1 MPLSPEAQKKRE
13 GKFTASF
20 APNLMAGDADE
31 IFDKYLEL
39 IGDPDWKPKD
49 LSEDWP
55 PSWGSYGEPFI
66 LDWHQRKTKQEITRR
81 GEFVSHPHDPRVGC
95 TLDGYRPFDDSVID
109 SKVCSAWI
117 PVDEILAYY
126 TPQLIVQRACVN
138 CQRASLLLVHGSAE
152 PHEFEIT
159 IDPDYEAKVWERVSQ
174 FWYCVD
180 NFIQPVEMTF
190 PKLVPPEQWQTVDLD
205 ADGAQFNWA
214 EDMKGYLGIWDRH
227 KHSAEL
233 YDAAAKDI
241 KKLLPDDIGVLVCA
255 GIIVKRNRANA
266 ISIKRAGA

>member
-39 IGDPDWKPKD
+39 IGDPEWRPKD
-49 LSEDWP
+49 LSKDWP
-55 PSWGSYGEPFI
+55 PSWGAYGEPFI
-66 LDWHQRKTKQEITRR
+66 LDWHQRKTEHEITRR

-126 TPQLIVQRACVN
+126 TPQLIVQRGCVE
-138 CQRASLLLVHGSAE
+138 CQRAALLLVHGSAE
-152 PHEFEIT
+152 PHEYEIT
-159 IDPDYEAKVWERVSQ
+159 IDPDYEAKVWERVAQ

-190 PKLVPPEQWQTVDLD
+190 PKLVPPEQWRTVDLST
-205 ADGAQFNWA
+205 DGEFNWA
-214 EDMKGYLGIWDRH
+214 PDMKARLEVWATYEEGAALF
-227 KHSAEL
+227 AE
-233 YDAAAKDI
+233 AVKDI
-241 KKLLPDDIGVLVCA
+241 KNLLPDDVGVLLW
-255 GIIVKRNRANA
+255 GGMIVKRNRARA
-266 ISIKRAGA
+266 VSIKRASA